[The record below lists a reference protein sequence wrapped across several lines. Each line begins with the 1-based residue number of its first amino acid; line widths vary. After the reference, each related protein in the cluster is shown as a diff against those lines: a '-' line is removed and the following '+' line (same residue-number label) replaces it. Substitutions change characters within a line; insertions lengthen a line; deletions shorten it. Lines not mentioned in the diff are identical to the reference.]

1 MINDSDY
8 LIFVDSYNNGFNAG
22 TEVWWENNIWL
33 NNSNNFNL
41 DIENG
46 TGPYDELT
54 SAEKALVKE
63 FPVQAW
69 EIKQNIDPAFAMAQI
84 KFGDYPPYF
93 GFERQKRWISV

>member
-46 TGPYDELT
+46 TGPYDEL
-54 SAEKALVKE
+54 
-63 FPVQAW
+63 
-69 EIKQNIDPAFAMAQI
+69 EITPLIM
-84 KFGDYPPYF
+84 
-93 GFERQKRWISV
+93 V